1 MKCPKC
7 NSSEIVKNGRRKQRQ
22 SYKCKYCGR
31 QFLESYRSWR
41 YSDDVKQLCIKM
53 YLNGMGL
60 RGIERVT
67 EIHHTTV
74 MHWIREAELQ
84 LPDAPESEEIPEVT
98 DLDELQTFV
107 GNKRNKLWIW
117 TAVNHKQAV
126 ILAWVIGDH
135 SGATFKYL
143 WNLVHCWHCFFYVTD
158 GWSVYP
164 MFIEEQ
170 DHIVNKTYMTRVEGE
185 NTRLRHYLDRLHPS
199 SLCYSKSVELLKC
212 SMRLLLH
219 YLKYKTIPLS
229 A

>member
-7 NSSEIVKNGRRKQRQ
+7 NSSEIVKNGCRKERQ
-22 SYKCKYCGR
+22 SYKCKHCGR
-31 QFLESYRSWR
+31 QFLESYRPWR

-74 MHWIREAELQ
+74 MRWMREAGLQ
-84 LPDAPESEEIPEVT
+84 LPDAPQSEDIPEVT

-107 GNKRNKLWIW
+107 GNKRNKIWIW
-117 TAVNHKQAV
+117 TAVNHKQPG
-126 ILAWVIGDH
+126 ILAWVIGE
-135 SGATFKYL
+135 SSRATFKYL
-143 WNLVHCWHCFFYVTD
+143 WNLVHCWQCYFYVTD

-170 DHIVNKTYMTRVEGE
+170 DHIVSKIYMTRVEGE
-185 NTRLRHYLDRLHPS
+185 NTRLRHYLARLHRS
-199 SLCYSKSVELLKC
+199 SLCYSKSIEMLKC
-212 SMRLLLH
+212 SIRLLLH